1 MLDIDAGASIDE
13 FIENYESTLPEGIPE
28 DHGYKTLGW
37 GVLDWGTIWLRQPDD
52 HRFSASG
59 EAKLRGQPWQYTDDQ
74 ARYILWFYAVDDT
87 GRFLYRHGYQERA
100 KGVGKTPLVAA
111 IGCTELLGPVKFS
124 HWDEDGEPVG
134 VPYRDALVQ
143 LAAVSEKQGEQ
154 TMKLIK
160 AMLQRG
166 PCEESFSLEIFATTI
181 RSPGGAVL
189 EMVTSSPRT
198 REGARP
204 TFVIMEE
211 THNWVPAENGPEFA
225 AVILRN
231 LAKLS
236 GRSMEVTNAPLP
248 GEGSV
253 AEASHAEA
261 ERVAAQGRLGGILFD
276 SEYVRV
282 EDIYDPEQAIPAL
295 KWIYRNSPWTNVY
308 DVFELINRVDSR
320 ESQMRKFYFNE
331 LVKGHSGWLKKK
343 DWFACQRPVK
353 KLKKTDKIA
362 LGFKSGTRNGAG
374 AVVACRLTDMALFL
388 VGFWEQ
394 DLDLIGK
401 ANWEVPTT
409 KVDGRVRK
417 ILSNY
422 DVYYV
427 CAEPTGWADV
437 IGRWAADH
445 EDDGITVQERWQT
458 SKAIWARQIEQFESA
473 VQDQRLCYDDQPD
486 LTRHILN
493 CHIQESAQGDL
504 IRKRT
509 PDSKEYIAAAQAAVL
524 AVEAAVCAIE
534 DGALKEG
541 IAGDLWSY

>member
-1 MLDIDAGASIDE
+1 MSDTEILT
-13 FIENYESTLPEGIPE
+13 YESTLPPGIPE

-37 GVLDWGTIWLRQPDD
+37 GVLDWGTLWLRQPDD
-52 HRFSASG
+52 HRYGANG
-59 EAKLRGQPWQYTDDQ
+59 VMKLRGEAWQYTDDQ
-74 ARYILWFYAVDDT
+74 ARYILWFYAVDST
-87 GRFLYRHGYQERA
+87 GRFIYRHGYQERA

-111 IGCTELLGPVKFS
+111 IGCTELLGPVRFS
-124 HWDEDGEPVG
+124 HWDENGEPVG

-166 PCEESFSLEIFATTI
+166 PCERHFGLEVFATI
-181 RSPGGAVL
+181 VRSPGGAVL

-211 THNWVPAENGPEFA
+211 THNWVPAENGIDFA

-231 LAKLS
+231 LSKLG

-253 AEASHAEA
+253 AEDSHAEA
-261 ERVAAQGRLGGILFD
+261 ERIAATGELGGILFD

-282 EDIYDPEQAIPAL
+282 EDIYDPAQALPAL
-295 KWIYRNSPWTNVY
+295 KWIYRNSPWTNI
-308 DVFELINRVDSR
+308 DDIFQLINRVGSR

-331 LVKGHSGWLKKK
+331 LVTGHSGWLKKA
-343 DWFACQRPVK
+343 DWKRCATSPK

-374 AVVACRLTDMALFL
+374 ALVACRLTDMALFL
-388 VGFWEQ
+388 LGFWEQ

-401 ANWEVPTT
+401 APWEVPTT
-409 KVDGRVRK
+409 KVDTRVRK
-417 ILSNY
+417 ILGNY
-422 DVYYV
+422 DVYYF
-427 CAEPTGWADV
+427 CAEPTGWADI
-437 IGRWAADH
+437 IGRWAADT
-445 EDDGITVQERWQT
+445 EDDGVTVQERWQS
-458 SKAIWARQIEQFESA
+458 SKAIWVRMVEQFESG
-473 VQDQRLCYDDQPD
+473 VKDQRIPHSDDPD
-486 LTRHILN
+486 LNRHILS
-493 CHIQESAQGDL
+493 CHIQETNAGDI

-509 PDSKEYIAAAQAAVL
+509 PDSKEYISAAQAAVL

-541 IAGDLWSY
+541 YSGDLWSY